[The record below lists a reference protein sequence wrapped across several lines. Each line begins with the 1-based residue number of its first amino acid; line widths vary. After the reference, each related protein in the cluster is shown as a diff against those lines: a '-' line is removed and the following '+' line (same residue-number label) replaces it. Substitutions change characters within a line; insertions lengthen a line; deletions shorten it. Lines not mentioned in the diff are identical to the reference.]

1 MTLMA
6 RTRSRQLNIRLTEP
20 EYARLLARAS
30 TANASMTR
38 FIIDTAAC
46 GRVRFYAPDERLLK
60 EMRTALKKN
69 GTLLNQIAHRLNRA
83 ADSDTSREAALEA
96 LAVLDRLIDP
106 QLACLDAID
115 TALAKTRCKEA

>member
-20 EYARLLARAS
+20 EYARLLARAN

-69 GTLLNQIAHRLNRA
+69 GALLNQIAHRLNRA
-83 ADSDTSREAALEA
+83 ADNDTSRKAALEA
-96 LAVLDRLIDP
+96 LTVLDRLIDP

-115 TALAKTRCKEA
+115 AALAKSCRKEA

>member
-1 MTLMA
+1 MTH
-6 RTRSRQLNIRLTEP
+6 
-20 EYARLLARAS
+20 
-30 TANASMTR
+30 

-46 GRVRFYAPDERLLK
+46 GRVRFYAPDERLLR

-69 GTLLNQIAHRLNRA
+69 GTLLNQIAYRLNRA
-83 ADSDTSREAALEA
+83 SDNDISRKAAIEA

-115 TALAKTRCKEA
+115 AALAKTHRKEL